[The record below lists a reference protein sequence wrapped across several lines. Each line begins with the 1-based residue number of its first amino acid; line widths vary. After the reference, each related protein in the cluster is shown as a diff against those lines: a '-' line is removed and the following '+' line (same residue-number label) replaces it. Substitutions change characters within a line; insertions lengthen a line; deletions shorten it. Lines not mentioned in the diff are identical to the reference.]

1 MSTNTPPELWPGH
14 QIFVLKTADSFI
26 LVASDALTERFIEES
41 KSDLRLLL
49 TTCAQDLLVEKDVDD
64 IALDIKEGSLAKL
77 LLWSKLFLLER
88 TMAS

>member
-14 QIFVLKTADSFI
+14 QIFVLKTTDSFI
-26 LVASDALTERFIEES
+26 LVASDALAERFIEES

-77 LLWSKLFLLER
+77 LL
-88 TMAS
+88 